1 MHERELIGAK
11 VVSKAFGQGTVLD
24 AKDGKVTIGFPKGTK
39 TLSLEIAYRS
49 GSLRFEDETINLALE
64 QNEKAVQ
71 QKQEEWDASA
81 KANRKLAEA
90 KIEQFR
96 QQALSLEKE
105 NNLRKRLF
113 GSDYVYEEFEE
124 FRKKNHRLIIAYFDY
139 HTAYRILGDIK
150 VFALGVGDGFG
161 LSDHF

>member
-24 AKDGKVTIGFPKGTK
+24 AKDGKVTIDFPKSTK

-113 GSDYVYEEFEE
+113 GRDYVYEEFEE
-124 FRKKNHRLIIAYFDY
+124 FRKKNHRLIIAYFDHY
-139 HTAYRILGDIK
+139 TAYRILGDIRLL
-150 VFALGVGDGFG
+150 ALGVGDGFG